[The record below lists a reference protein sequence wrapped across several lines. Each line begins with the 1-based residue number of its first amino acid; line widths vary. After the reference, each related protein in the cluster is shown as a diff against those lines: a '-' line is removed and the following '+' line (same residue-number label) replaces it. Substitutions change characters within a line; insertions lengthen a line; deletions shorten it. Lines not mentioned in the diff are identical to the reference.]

1 MPRFLVRP
9 SPGGATTVANSFIR
23 EHLPSAPEGY
33 VKAYLF
39 GLMLA
44 RSDAGE
50 DIAALKMDAET
61 LCSAFL
67 YWQERGLVHVL
78 SRSPLEIEFLNEA
91 HAPVASAQFAPQAPR
106 YGALLE
112 GISKLLSGR
121 QLNVGELARVYDWI
135 EVFGLEEDAVEALV
149 AHCVESTR
157 RSNVS
162 IKYMDAVAKAWA
174 DAGVKT
180 AKDAKEH
187 LEGYEKRHGGA
198 AKILKVWSQNAQPTE
213 PQLELYDKWTRGW
226 GMEPEMILLAS
237 RQTASANTPTF
248 QYLNAI
254 LEDYRAR
261 GLLDHKS
268 LSSFLAARSER
279 ETQVRHQARML
290 FERAGIR
297 RSPNR
302 EDREQID
309 VWIYDWGMPMEVLF
323 YAAESSA
330 GASMPFAYMK
340 KIVAQLHREGVRTLD
355 AARSR
360 KLEHRRE
367 TAAAKA
373 TNWDYPQRGY
383 SEEELK
389 RILNKPG
396 RNDDGADQKGV

>member
-1 MPRFLVRP
+1 MVRP

-23 EHLPSAPEGY
+23 EHLPGAPEGY

-44 RSDAGE
+44 HSDSGE
-50 DIAALKMDAET
+50 DIAALHMDAET
-61 LCSAFL
+61 LGDAFL

-91 HAPVASAQFAPQAPR
+91 HAPVASAHLAVQAPR
-106 YGALLE
+106 YGALVGADIEDPL
-112 GISKLLSGR
+112 GR
-121 QLNVGELARVYDWI
+121 QLGVSELARVYDWI
-135 EVFGLEEDAVEALV
+135 EVFGLGEDAVEALV
-149 AHCVESTR
+149 AHCVETTR
-157 RSNVS
+157 RANVS

-180 AKDAKEH
+180 AEDAKEH
-187 LEGYEKRHGGA
+187 LDGYEKRHGGA
-198 AKILKVWSQNAQPTE
+198 AKILKVWGQNTQPTE

-237 RQTASANTPTF
+237 RQTASASTPTF

-261 GLLDHKS
+261 GLLDQKS

-279 ETQVRHQARML
+279 ETQVKHQSRML

-302 EDREQID
+302 EDREQVDI
-309 VWIYDWGMPMEVLF
+309 WIYDWGMPVELLF

-340 KIVAQLHREGVRTLD
+340 KIVAELYREGVRTLD
-355 AARSR
+355 AARGR
-360 KLEHRRE
+360 KLEFRRDS
-367 TAAAKA
+367 AAPKA
-373 TNWDYPQRGY
+373 NSWNYPQRGY
-383 SEEELK
+383 SEEELR